1 MKRLARLWRRRDRRQ
16 IADAV
21 ARRDTHVTPQQAPLQ
36 TGISPQMPASMPR
49 YEDDA
54 ATRDR
59 SRSFH
64 DQPGS
69 GKDTATRHFYF

>member
-21 ARRDTHVTPQQAPLQ
+21 PRRDTHVTQQQSPLQ
-36 TGISPQMPASMPR
+36 IGISPQMPASMPR

-59 SRSFH
+59 SPSFH

-69 GKDTATRHFYF
+69 GKNTSTRHFYF